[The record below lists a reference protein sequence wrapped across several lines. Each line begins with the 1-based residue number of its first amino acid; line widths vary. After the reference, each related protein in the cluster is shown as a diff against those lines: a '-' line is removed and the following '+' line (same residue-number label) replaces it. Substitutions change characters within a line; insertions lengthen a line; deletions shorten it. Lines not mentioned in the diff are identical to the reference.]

1 MRKLTQNRR
10 NNGYNQM
17 KFKKF
22 RASNLRRRR
31 ELAHIIRID
40 FCLMFFDDYNR
51 CLIRIGTDYMQ
62 VLALFNIIIIM
73 RITYLV

>member
-31 ELAHIIRID
+31 ELVHI
-40 FCLMFFDDYNR
+40 YKNR
-51 CLIRIGTDYMQ
+51 FLP
-62 VLALFNIIIIM
+62 VF
-73 RITYLV
+73 

>member
-22 RASNLRRRR
+22 RASNLRRRK
-31 ELAHIIRID
+31 LAHI
-40 FCLMFFDDYNR
+40 YKNR
-51 CLIRIGTDYMQ
+51 FLPVFLEDNNHCLI
-62 VLALFNIIIIM
+62 
-73 RITYLV
+73 